1 MATGMYGSAMVY
13 GLMGEVDRPEDV
25 KHLLIGKSDREGY
38 KQAFCDHCHISLDDL
53 LYVNWGCEDDDGESI
68 TTSSGL
74 QITPPPYFLVR
85 HHATKSIVLCIRGTW
100 CIKDFISDFKCCG
113 TKWGSGKAHEGIA
126 LIANAMLK
134 NEQLNNAITSALSE
148 YPEYRVVA
156 VGHSL
161 GAGIASL
168 ITINW
173 RYHRMYNKP
182 VCFAIAPPPI
192 LSSSVR
198 DKGVGYVY
206 SFVNEDD
213 LVPRLS
219 KDGIEDALHRI
230 TNNCHEKRTWL
241 HHAKKSTVETY
252 QSLFAPSDT
261 LINMYLPGTVYY
273 LHPCIEKY
281 DEYEKRK
288 RRVTDV
294 NKEEKSVIEQV
305 RRMIAK
311 VDGSPGGCVYEK
323 GSNFPNTIIISPMVL
338 IHHFAFNYEKIIKRI
353 DEALDSRS
361 VSVDM
366 AQES

>member
-13 GLMGEVDRPEDV
+13 GLMGEVDSPEDV
-25 KHLLIGKSDREGY
+25 KHLIGGTSDREGY
-38 KQAFCDHCHISLDDL
+38 KQAFCDHCHVLPEDL
-53 LYVNWGCEDDDGESI
+53 IYVNWGCEDGSNGEAI

-74 QITPPPYFLVR
+74 EIIPPPYFVVR

-113 TKWGSGKAHEGIA
+113 TQWGSGKAHEGIA

-134 NEQLNNAITSALSE
+134 DQKLNDCINSTLSE

-173 RYHRMYNKP
+173 RYHKMYNQP

-192 LSSSVR
+192 LSSSVL

-219 KDGIEDALHRI
+219 KNGIEDALHLI
-230 TNNCHEKRTWL
+230 TNNCHEKRNWL
-241 HHAKKSTVETY
+241 HRAKRSTIETY
-252 QSLFAPSDT
+252 QSLFASSDK
-261 LINMYLPGTVYY
+261 LINMYLPGTVFY

-281 DEYEKRK
+281 DEYEEQK
-288 RRVTDV
+288 RRVAGV
-294 NKEEKSVIEQV
+294 RVMGKS
-305 RRMIAK
+305 
-311 VDGSPGGCVYEK
+311 
-323 GSNFPNTIIISPMVL
+323 N
-338 IHHFAFNYEKIIKRI
+338 H
-353 DEALDSRS
+353 
-361 VSVDM
+361 
-366 AQES
+366 